1 MDTKELYPG
10 YGEDV
15 RLARVVPA
23 PRQIAHQE
31 LEYFGFI
38 HFTVNTFTG
47 REWGNGEES
56 PAIFNP
62 EKLDAGQ
69 WVETAVRGGMTG
81 LILTC
86 KHHDGFCLW
95 PSAYTEH
102 SIKNSPYK
110 GGKGDIVRELSDA
123 CREAGLKF
131 GVYLSPWDRNQETY
145 GTGKPYDDYYVN
157 QLTELLTNYGEVF
170 TVWLDGAC
178 GEGQNGK
185 KQVYDW
191 ERYYEV
197 VRRLQP
203 EANIFGC
210 GPDVR
215 WCGNEAGDTRPS
227 EWSVVAA
234 ELADAEKVASESQ
247 QEDSEEFRQKKLVS
261 TDMDLGSRAVLK
273 NKKNLIWYPAEVDV
287 SIRPGWFYHEE
298 ENDKVRSFENLKEIY
313 LKSVGGNCTLLL
325 NIPPDT
331 NGLIREEDRRSL
343 FMLGD
348 FIRES
353 FGRNL
358 AEEAVLTVKPEKDR
372 DGKDGSVL
380 LKKGEET
387 WFGNPDGLRELEVE
401 FTWAE
406 ERCLNYLVVQEAIR
420 FSQRVEQFE
429 VYCLD
434 GQGCWKQIEKGTTV
448 GYKRIV
454 PLHGAATKGLKLVIT
469 DARVAPVLAFTGVY

>member
-15 RLARVVPA
+15 RLTRVVPA

-69 WVETAVRGGMTG
+69 WVETAVRGGLTG

-185 KQVYDW
+185 KQVY
-191 ERYYEV
+191 
-197 VRRLQP
+197 P
-203 EANIFGC
+203 
-210 GPDVR
+210 
-215 WCGNEAGDTRPS
+215 
-227 EWSVVAA
+227 
-234 ELADAEKVASESQ
+234 
-247 QEDSEEFRQKKLVS
+247 
-261 TDMDLGSRAVLK
+261 K
-273 NKKNLIWYPAEVDV
+273 NQD
-287 SIRPGWFYHEE
+287 
-298 ENDKVRSFENLKEIY
+298 
-313 LKSVGGNCTLLL
+313 
-325 NIPPDT
+325 
-331 NGLIREEDRRSL
+331 
-343 FMLGD
+343 
-348 FIRES
+348 
-353 FGRNL
+353 
-358 AEEAVLTVKPEKDR
+358 
-372 DGKDGSVL
+372 
-380 LKKGEET
+380 
-387 WFGNPDGLRELEVE
+387 
-401 FTWAE
+401 
-406 ERCLNYLVVQEAIR
+406 
-420 FSQRVEQFE
+420 
-429 VYCLD
+429 
-434 GQGCWKQIEKGTTV
+434 
-448 GYKRIV
+448 
-454 PLHGAATKGLKLVIT
+454 
-469 DARVAPVLAFTGVY
+469 APVF

>member
-15 RLARVVPA
+15 RLTRVVPA

-145 GTGKPYDDYYVN
+145 STGKPYDDYYVN

-185 KQVYDW
+185 N
-191 ERYYEV
+191 RCMTGS
-197 VRRLQP
+197 
-203 EANIFGC
+203 AIM
-210 GPDVR
+210 R
-215 WCGNEAGDTRPS
+215 WCAVCSRKPIFSAAGRT
-227 EWSVVAA
+227 
-234 ELADAEKVASESQ
+234 
-247 QEDSEEFRQKKLVS
+247 
-261 TDMDLGSRAVLK
+261 
-273 NKKNLIWYPAEVDV
+273 
-287 SIRPGWFYHEE
+287 
-298 ENDKVRSFENLKEIY
+298 
-313 LKSVGGNCTLLL
+313 
-325 NIPPDT
+325 
-331 NGLIREEDRRSL
+331 
-343 FMLGD
+343 
-348 FIRES
+348 
-353 FGRNL
+353 
-358 AEEAVLTVKPEKDR
+358 
-372 DGKDGSVL
+372 
-380 LKKGEET
+380 
-387 WFGNPDGLRELEVE
+387 
-401 FTWAE
+401 
-406 ERCLNYLVVQEAIR
+406 
-420 FSQRVEQFE
+420 
-429 VYCLD
+429 
-434 GQGCWKQIEKGTTV
+434 
-448 GYKRIV
+448 
-454 PLHGAATKGLKLVIT
+454 
-469 DARVAPVLAFTGVY
+469 